1 MKSYLISFLG
11 FITLVVF
18 ISSWRSIED
27 KSNSIEEETC
37 ADCHSNLTE
46 LKHNHEP
53 ATDACDNCHTKVSR
67 VTHPAGQGVEFK
79 LAEAMPNLCFICH
92 DNIQTEVQA
101 KYPHAATEDCSNCH
115 NPHSSEIRSLLINDK
130 LFPPL

>member
-27 KSNSIEEETC
+27 KNYYIEEETC

-53 ATDACDNCHTKVSR
+53 ATDACDNCH
-67 VTHPAGQGVEFK
+67 
-79 LAEAMPNLCFICH
+79 NL
-92 DNIQTEVQA
+92 
-101 KYPHAATEDCSNCH
+101 
-115 NPHSSEIRSLLINDK
+115 HSSENRSLLINDK